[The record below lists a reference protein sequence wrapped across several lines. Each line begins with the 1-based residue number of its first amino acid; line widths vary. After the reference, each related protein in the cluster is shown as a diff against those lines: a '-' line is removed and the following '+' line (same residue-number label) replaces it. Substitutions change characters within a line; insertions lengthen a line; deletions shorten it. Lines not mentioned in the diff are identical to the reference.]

1 MLLGLYAFCCS
12 ESLLS
17 AKSSALARAVE
28 MQFLQAFYKADT
40 DQTPQ
45 QRLGNLAEARSNLV
59 RQSHVPNSVAV
70 FDAFLDTFAP
80 RR

>member
-1 MLLGLYAFCCS
+1 
-12 ESLLS
+12 
-17 AKSSALARAVE
+17 